1 MSPGPGCGA
10 PCVCWDHYHVKMGYR
25 AITRRPALLI
35 TAIWSDYPHTPPPPP
50 HPTTTPPQ
58 YTFLIGCSRSLGPEQ
73 GQPIHLHYC
82 RSLQCSFRL
91 YIHINTMYN
100 VCHICLKSE
109 SPQVRGNSIPGLGN
123 PILLCLHPG
132 SGYSQATEVA
142 PVLPRSPP
150 VQPHRWT
157 LADI

>member
-1 MSPGPGCGA
+1 M
-10 PCVCWDHYHVKMGYR
+10 CWDHYHVKMGYR

-35 TAIWSDYPHTPPPPP
+35 TAIWSDYPHTPP
-50 HPTTTPPQ
+50 HHHHHNTPQ
-58 YTFLIGCSRSLGPEQ
+58 YTFLIGCSRTLGTEQ

-109 SPQVRGNSIPGLGN
+109 SPQVRGNSIPSLGN
-123 PILLCLHPG
+123 PILWCLHPG
-132 SGYSQATEVA
+132 SGYSQVAEVA
-142 PVLPRSPP
+142 PLSSA
-150 VQPHRWT
+150 QPKQDRN
-157 LADI
+157 DQ